1 MEVHGS
7 CTVISWHN
15 FNTVLFQGIGKLEE
29 RKTGEQIVGGSV
41 RTQRILVHTLS
52 LTHVFFMCA
61 A

>member
-1 MEVHGS
+1 MIVS
-7 CTVISWHN
+7 FLLSVKVI
-15 FNTVLFQGIGKLEE
+15 IEE
-29 RKTGEQIVGGSV
+29 RKTGEQTVGGSV